1 MKKSTKLAV
10 AVLIGIGV
18 LAIGLLILNN
28 VLEKKIKT
36 SIEDNLKKAHATFE
50 KVDVK
55 LLDRKAEV
63 INPFIK
69 IKGKSLKVD
78 TILLNDLHL
87 WDYLTKKDII
97 IGELQIS
104 NPVVKFQKVRNETS
118 DTTETKEGSEFKN
131 KILVKKVRVTN
142 GDFRI
147 FDKDI
152 SKHRLFASVNSINM
166 ENVRVNEKT
175 LKETV
180 PFDYELILLEADSLF
195 YDLDEQHELAL
206 GNFELNNEKV
216 NVTDFRIIPK
226 YSKAGHQK
234 TIEVEKDRYDLVI
247 DSISLDNL
255 NWTVQKDS
263 LKLQNN
269 FMDISG
275 VDFNIYRDKLLP
287 DDTTTKPMYSKMIR
301 ELPILLQLDSIRL
314 RDTYIK
320 YEENIKEDR
329 QPGMVEFSNLNASI
343 SDLTNIGMGREDF
356 PTTQINVTADF
367 MKNAP
372 LDVDWSFDIS
382 NRNDRFQISGNM
394 GRLAAEQMNQF
405 LKPAMNIEAKGEIL
419 NMYFNFYGNSTQA
432 SGDMKLEYKD
442 FKVEVLRKDGRKKNK
457 IISSLANLIVNN
469 NSLNKKANYKD
480 ISFTRDKTKSFWNY
494 LWNLIKNGALKS
506 FL

>member
-1 MKKSTKLAV
+1 M
-10 AVLIGIGV
+10 LIGIGV

-97 IGELQIS
+97 IGELRIS

-147 FDKDI
+147 FDKDT

-419 NMYFNFYGNSTQA
+419 NMYFNFYGNNTQA